1 MDNSRFVGT
10 LRGGLNLWI
19 VGLDKGA
26 LPEPQE
32 HGEAIARDV
41 FEKCNDRLTDA
52 KTGLA
57 VNILHDIAIF
67 AAANVES
74 VGFGRILFGFE
85 PANDVDIDCRNDE
98 SGIGLD
104 RIHVGNRAVANRR
117 RKFDELLIGEFGKRR
132 RLRDFGLSQR
142 CCRS

>member
-1 MDNSRFVGT
+1 MWV
-10 LRGGLNLWI
+10 

-26 LPEPQE
+26 LPEPKE

-52 KTGLA
+52 
-57 VNILHDIAIF
+57 
-67 AAANVES
+67 NVES
-74 VGFGRILFGFE
+74 ICFGRILFGFE
-85 PANDVDIDCRNDE
+85 PANDIDIDGCDDE
-98 SGIGLD
+98 SGVGLD